1 MLKPATQNNSHIH
14 HGRHACTHRHS
25 LTLSLTHTHTNKH
38 THTHTHTHTATPN
51 FIITPYLLILEDHS
65 LIPGQSPSRKYLMA
79 LERRLQ
85 RLSVLSSTNTVC
97 SRTRPNSFQPG
108 ANFLNCH
115 SYKTAHTQ
123 IKSLI
128 WLQNSSYL
136 HST

>member
-25 LTLSLTHTHTNKH
+25 LTLSLTYTHK
-38 THTHTHTHTATPN
+38 HTATQN
-51 FIITPYLLILEDHS
+51 FIITLYLLILEDHS
-65 LIPGQSPSRKYLMA
+65 LIPGQSPSRRYLMA

-97 SRTRPNSFQPG
+97 SHTRPNSFQPG

-115 SYKTAHTQ
+115 SYKTARTQ

-128 WLQNSSYL
+128 WLQNSSCL